1 MLLETFGGGNDLV
14 RWFFSDHMYCGL
26 YLFNYINGLDMNDWD
41 KVEKRKRVATD
52 QDIFFENVKSACF
65 IIVGVVY
72 LYFLFIH
79 KG

>member
-1 MLLETFGGGNDLV
+1 MLLETFGGGNDLA
-14 RWFFSDHMYCGL
+14 RWFFGDHMSCGL
-26 YLFNYINGLDMNDWD
+26 YLFNDINGLDMNDWD
-41 KVEKRKRVATD
+41 KVEKRRRVATD